1 VIVYKEKKETY
12 KKYVEANERTQR
24 YQIFFSMNSKDYAK
38 TFQLKKANMKKI
50 FYLFSEGKKQAKRI
64 LKDYNI
70 KNEIF
75 YISRN
80 LTNEQQNISRAMF
93 IIKEKRVVS
102 QYIPDFSFE
111 R

>member
-1 VIVYKEKKETY
+1 
-12 KKYVEANERTQR
+12 
-24 YQIFFSMNSKDYAK
+24 MNSKDYAK